1 MIVELV
7 EIPDDDSEPDK
18 FFNIISLIIQI
29 SFLTNIRRK
38 WIGGVRNLK
47 IKNQDN
53 ELIPTMT
60 DYILT
65 LQFIKH
71 KTKK

>member
-38 WIGGVRNLK
+38 
-47 IKNQDN
+47 
-53 ELIPTMT
+53 
-60 DYILT
+60 
-65 LQFIKH
+65 
-71 KTKK
+71 